1 MGRGRPLRSRAQAE
15 AAANSALRSHGMT
28 HAAGAIHFYKAF
40 LDGDGKE
47 MAWSE
52 LIGWMSALTR
62 PTHGF

>member
-1 MGRGRPLRSRAQAE
+1 MGRAGWGSHLSTATFL
-15 AAANSALRSHGMT
+15 SAIR
-28 HAAGAIHFYKAF
+28 
-40 LDGDGKE
+40 KE